1 MISYA
6 KAKKLLPPGDVVYIE
21 NEDGSM
27 TEATVLEVCRL
38 HLRTNVGPL
47 EFEDHGILW
56 WLTPHGAPVPAFG
69 GGKND

>member
-27 TEATVLEVCRL
+27 TEATVLEVCCL

-47 EFEDHGILW
+47 DFQDHGILW
-56 WLTPHGAPVPAFG
+56 YLTRL
-69 GGKND
+69 GGK

>member
-6 KAKKLLPPGDVVYIE
+6 KAKELLPPGDVVYIE

-27 TEATVLEVCRL
+27 TEVTVLEVCSL

-47 EFEDHGILW
+47 DFQDHGSLW
-56 WLTPHGAPVPAFG
+56 YLTRL
-69 GGKND
+69 GGK